1 MARNFNTI
9 VNDDNVQ
16 TSISGLQKKAIVAAV
31 IGVALL
37 VVGGLSNADQFYRSY
52 LLGYIY
58 WVIIS
63 VGMFALYSLHNVV
76 SGAWGFTIRRFLESG
91 VRTLPLMLV
100 LFVPIIL
107 GMHSLYEWTHADAV
121 AKDHILQQKAPY
133 LNETFFIVRLVF
145 YFALWSGLGF
155 YLMKLNRQIEENR
168 DPKNLGKVQKLSGV
182 TLLLIILTGTFA
194 AVDWMMSLEPH
205 WFSTIYGI
213 LFIAGGALSALA
225 VTIGLLV
232 RFRGNRPISDFIVP
246 RIFHDLG
253 TLMFALTM
261 FWAYISFS
269 QFIIIWSGNVAE
281 ETPWYAVRMAN
292 EWGTIGWGL
301 VFLHFALPWVILLSK
316 KAKRNP
322 QILRAVAIWMLTMRF
337 MDLYWLIAPAHLRA
351 EFGFHWLD
359 LAAPLA
365 IGGIWVAY
373 YCQQLKGKT
382 LMTVWDP
389 RLEDA
394 WHRIEHADA
403 ADTARFGDTPI
414 VKEGVHHG

>member
-1 MARNFNTI
+1 MARNFNAI
-9 VNDDNVQ
+9 ANDENVQ
-16 TSISGLQKKAIVAAV
+16 PGINGLQKKAIAAAAV
-31 IGVALL
+31 GVALL
-37 VVGGLSNADQFYRSY
+37 VVGAISDADQFYRSY

-58 WVIIS
+58 WVLIS
-63 VGMFALYSLHNVV
+63 VGMFTLYALHNTV
-76 SGAWGFTIRRFLESG
+76 SGAWGFTIRRFLETG

-100 LFVPIIL
+100 LFVPIIF
-107 GMHSLYEWTHADAV
+107 GMHSLYEWTHADVV

-133 LNETFFIVRLVF
+133 LNETFFIIRLVF

-155 YLMKLNRQIEENR
+155 YLIKLNRQIEENR
-168 DPKNLGKVQKLSGV
+168 DPKNLGKVQKLSAV

-213 LFIAGGALSALA
+213 LFAGSAALSALA
-225 VTIGLLV
+225 VTIGLV
-232 RFRGNRPISDFIVP
+232 VKFRATRPLSNFLAP
-246 RIFHDLG
+246 RIFHDYG
-253 TLMFALTM
+253 TLMFTMTM

-301 VFLHFALPWVILLSK
+301 VFFHFALPWVILLSK
-316 KAKRNP
+316 KVKRSP
-322 QILRAVAIWMLTMRF
+322 KLLFGVALWMLFMRF
-337 MDLYWLIAPAHLRA
+337 VDLFWLIAPAHLRST
-351 EFGFHWLD
+351 FSFHWLD

-365 IGGIWVAY
+365 IGGIWLTY

-403 ADTARFGDTPI
+403 ADAARFEDTPMA
-414 VKEGVHHG
+414 KEGIHG